1 MGDGS
6 AMAMVWLGMEWLV
19 YDGERGVVMYMYTYH
34 ISHIY
39 HIYHLSCHVS
49 IVYRVPYYYYI
60 SIWIWLSM
68 SISIL
73 SKFVGGVSFK
83 SGAGGWGEVSLP
95 GPDQNIFEDLAHAGL
110 LLRFEID
117 IYIYIYTLSYTIY
130 HISSI
135 YPSFKPAGF
144 EALSFCCFLSSEP
157 P

>member
-1 MGDGS
+1 
-6 AMAMVWLGMEWLV
+6 
-19 YDGERGVVMYMYTYH
+19 
-34 ISHIY
+34 
-39 HIYHLSCHVS
+39 
-49 IVYRVPYYYYI
+49 
-60 SIWIWLSM
+60 M

-117 IYIYIYTLSYTIY
+117 IYIYTLSYTIY